1 MADID
6 NIEKRLIKVEGKLEK
21 LHTDMVRVNN
31 EVHRHVTKLED
42 RFNRNLKDQN
52 RVNAQ
57 DHKFIT
63 GLENRFGKMD
73 RDSKKL
79 KKQSDPRQVD
89 RNTMKLVDQ
98 ALKAYDQKK
107 GKR

>member
-1 MADID
+1 MADI
-6 NIEKRLIKVEGKLEK
+6 NSIEKRLVKLEGKVENFYS
-21 LHTDMVRVNN
+21 DMVRINN

-57 DHKFIT
+57 DHKYIT
-63 GLENRFGKMD
+63 ALEKRFGKMD
-73 RDSKKL
+73 KNSKKMT
-79 KKQSDPRQVD
+79 KQVDPRAME

>member
-1 MADID
+1 MADIN
-6 NIEKRLIKVEGKLEK
+6 NIEKRLVKLEGKVESFYS
-21 LHTDMVRVNN
+21 DMVRINN

-57 DHKFIT
+57 DHKYIT
-63 GLENRFGKMD
+63 ALEKRFGKMD
-73 RDSKKL
+73 KNSKKMT
-79 KKQSDPRQVD
+79 KQVDPRLME